1 MSFRIN
7 RSCRGNLGFFL
18 TSDTDDKCPKEHA
31 VLKKACDVAR
41 DALKENKVR
50 ARNFL
55 ANLVAFDEQIISVV
69 KKAIQD
75 TVAENVEL
83 GPSDN
88 REFLDSLQTEG
99 GAFSYAYAVVF
110 ACMKRYSDDMMM
122 KLQEEG
128 NKEPHRENRRDENRR
143 DENRRDEP
151 KRRRARNGNV
161 EER

>member
-41 DALKENKVR
+41 DALKENKIR

-55 ANLVAFDEQIISVV
+55 ANLVTFDEQIISAV

-88 REFLDSLQTEG
+88 REFLNSLQTEG

-122 KLQEEG
+122 KLQEEAPAQT
-128 NKEPHRENRRDENRR
+128 NDRANQEPLRRQD
-143 DENRRDEP
+143 
-151 KRRRARNGNV
+151 KRRRGRNGNV

>member
-1 MSFRIN
+1 M
-7 RSCRGNLGFFL
+7 
-18 TSDTDDKCPKEHA
+18 
-31 VLKKACDVAR
+31 LKKACDVAR
-41 DALKENKVR
+41 DALKDNKIR

-55 ANLVAFDEQIISVV
+55 ANLAAFDEHIISLV

-75 TVAENVEL
+75 TVVENTVEL

-88 REFLDSLQTEG
+88 RDFLDSLQSEG

-122 KLQEEG
+122 KLQEEAPAQVQ
-128 NKEPHRENRRDENRR
+128 EPRRREE
-143 DENRRDEP
+143 
-151 KRRRARNGNV
+151 KRRRTRNGNV